1 MCQTLATIG
10 ATYNSMQK
18 NITRPA
24 IRSAALELI
33 KRHGPKATDFARQR
47 AMTLGATGSSPY
59 HDTALLVLSAVEEL
73 SVNPDIEE
81 TN

>member
-1 MCQTLATIG
+1 MNKFDTH
-10 ATYNSMQK
+10 SS
-18 NITRPA
+18 

-47 AMTLGATGSSPY
+47 AMTLGATGSSPD

-73 SVNPDIEE
+73 SLNPNKGE
-81 TN
+81 TI

>member
-1 MCQTLATIG
+1 MSKQD
-10 ATYNSMQK
+10 
-18 NITRPA
+18 TRSF

-33 KRHGPKATDFARQR
+33 KRHGPKAKDFAKQR
-47 AMTLGATGSSPY
+47 AKTLGDAGSSPD

-73 SVNPDIEE
+73 SVNPNKGE

>member
-1 MCQTLATIG
+1 MNKYDTH
-10 ATYNSMQK
+10 SS
-18 NITRPA
+18 

-47 AMTLGATGSSPY
+47 AMTLGATGSSPD
-59 HDTALLVLSAVEEL
+59 HDTALLVLSAVEKL
-73 SVNPDIEE
+73 SVNPSNEE